1 MFNKRRSLLP
11 TRKNPAKTE
20 PRTSE
25 PPPRIELPSFRPAQG
40 RFQPTPPAQR
50 SASPSSAPA
59 QQPTRPVAQPSRP
72 VSRPQPGP
80 VARPV
85 QGPVQPPARPVAQP
99 IASRTTGPA
108 VTPPILGP
116 GQRTPAASSKT
127 VGRVM
132 LVGADIKLN
141 AEIGACE
148 RLVVEGA
155 VEGELSEAES
165 LEIARGGR
173 FRGTAEVEDCVVDGL
188 FEGELTVHGVLALKA
203 NGRVTGTVRYGA
215 IEIERGG
222 TISGNFGT
230 HGAPRI
236 ATGGAA
242 SLRPAGTG
250 PASGPRPA

>member
-11 TRKNPAKTE
+11 TRKNPAKPE

-25 PPPRIELPSFRPAQG
+25 PPPRIELPSFRPTQG
-40 RFQPTPPAQR
+40 RSQAASSAQR
-50 SASPSSAPA
+50 TARPNPAPA
-59 QQPTRPVAQPSRP
+59 QQPSRP

-80 VARPV
+80 VTRPV
-85 QGPVQPPARPVAQP
+85 PGPVQPPARPVAQP
-99 IASRTTGPA
+99 IAGRTAGPS
-108 VTPPILGP
+108 VTQPILGP
-116 GQRTPAASSKT
+116 GQGTPTASSKT

-132 LVGADIKLN
+132 LVGADIRLN
-141 AEIGACE
+141 ADIGACE
-148 RLVVEGA
+148 RLVVEGT
-155 VEGELSEAES
+155 VEGELSEAER

-188 FEGELTVHGVLALKA
+188 FEGDLTVHGVLALKA

-236 ATGGAA
+236 ATGSAA
-242 SLRPAGTG
+242 ALRPAGNGATTG
-250 PASGPRPA
+250 RRPA

>member
-11 TRKNPAKTE
+11 TRKSPAKAE
-20 PRTSE
+20 PRVSE

-40 RFQPTPPAQR
+40 GPQATHPAQR
-50 SASPSSAPA
+50 TVAPTPA
-59 QQPTRPVAQPSRP
+59 PQPARPVAQPSRP
-72 VSRPQPGP
+72 VSRPQIGP
-80 VARPV
+80 AARPA
-85 QGPVQPPARPVAQP
+85 QGPAQPGARPVAQP
-99 IASRTTGPA
+99 IAGRTAGPCL
-108 VTPPILGP
+108 TPPILGP
-116 GQRTPAASSKT
+116 GQGTPTASVKT

-132 LVGADIKLN
+132 LVGADIRLN

-148 RLVVEGA
+148 RLIVEGA
-155 VEGELSEAES
+155 VEGELSEAER

-242 SLRPAGTG
+242 ALRSAGNGATTGRRPA
-250 PASGPRPA
+250 